1 MLRQGAEMSGLMS
14 PGRIAIPLPLVFI
27 KVFGTYL
34 EGRTLV
40 TLFRAQDFNQSTT
53 VHQICDLSQEA

>member
-1 MLRQGAEMSGLMS
+1 MSGLMS